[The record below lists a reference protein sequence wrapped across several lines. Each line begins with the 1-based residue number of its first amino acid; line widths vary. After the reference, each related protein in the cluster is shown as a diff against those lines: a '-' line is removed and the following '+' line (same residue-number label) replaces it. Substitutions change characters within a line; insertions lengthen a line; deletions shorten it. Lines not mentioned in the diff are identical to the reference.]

1 MIKLNFKCFVFL
13 ISILFLKL
21 DAITSDGKQF
31 IKYATDKEID
41 VALFAYEKD
50 GATVVEEERFFLGN
64 WSDEEMKLIDKNLD
78 LAVAKKR
85 ASFVDAAGL
94 GVSFFDIA
102 FIKDEE
108 GRIRA
113 AKDSKNVNIG
123 SANTYH

>member
-1 MIKLNFKCFVFL
+1 MIKLNSKCLVFL
-13 ISILFLKL
+13 ISIIFLKV
-21 DAITSDGKQF
+21 DAITTDGKQF
-31 IKYATDKEID
+31 IKNATDEEINA
-41 VALFAYEKD
+41 ALFAYEKN

-64 WSDEEMKLIDKNLD
+64 WSDEDMNLIDKNLD

-94 GVSFFDIA
+94 DVAHFDIA

-113 AKDSKNVNIG
+113 AKDSKNVNVG
-123 SANTYH
+123 SASNYH